1 MSFSRLIVQNGPD
14 TGKTYVLDQPLLTVG
29 RSVTN
34 HIQIVDRRMSRN
46 HAEVHVAGN
55 RVVLRDLGSKNGTLL
70 NGLPVNG
77 SMELHHGDRI
87 AFGDT
92 ECLFTTDEVPGAPP
106 RSPSAAPPTDP
117 ASTPLPIRKADTS
130 ASSSGFK
137 VVDEHLWGRAK
148 QSVRAGFDPAQGTMI
163 GTVPRG
169 ASAEDLR
176 DLTKRL
182 EVMYQV
188 TDAIRSVFTLEE
200 LLDKIMDIIQNLMHP
215 DRSYLLLTDPKT
227 GELSPAV
234 VKSVDTG
241 DKREVH
247 ISTSITQRSLTEGVA
262 ILVSDAAADM
272 RFNAS
277 ESIIMNRIR
286 TAMVAPM
293 IYKQESLGVIYIDTQ
308 SRALAFSNEEL
319 EMLTSIANQAA
330 VAIVNARLHSQLVE
344 QHKLAREMEI
354 ARAIQMNLLPK
365 TYPDLPGYQLS
376 AMSLPAK
383 QVGGDYYDFLRL
395 PDQRVGLAIA
405 DVSGKGVSAAIL
417 TATTRSYLMSETQ
430 HKETTLFSAVERINK
445 MIHRDVAGG
454 QMYVTMVLG
463 YLDTG
468 DGSIEYI
475 NAGHAYPVLIHPNGE
490 CEMLKNGGVFLGI
503 MEDSPFEIGEATIPP
518 GGVLVMYTDG
528 VTDILD
534 PQGRAFGQERFLEL
548 IRDKQHLSA
557 EEIRNSIYQ
566 ACLKHRGT
574 ADQFDDFTLI
584 VCKRLNFNESEID

>member
-1 MSFSRLIVQNGPD
+1 MHRLILQNGQD
-14 TGKTYVLDQPLLTVG
+14 AGKIYVLDQPMLTVG

-46 HAEVHVAGN
+46 HAEIHTNGG
-55 RVVLRDLGSKNGTLL
+55 RVILRDLGSKNGTLL
-70 NGLPVNG
+70 NGEPVNG
-77 SMELHHGDRI
+77 SLELHPGDRI
-87 AFGDT
+87 SFGDT
-92 ECLFTTDEVPGAPP
+92 ECLFTADDMPGAPP
-106 RSPSAAPPTDP
+106 SRPPAPPTD
-117 ASTPLPIRKADTS
+117 ASTTPLPVRMAES
-130 ASSSGFK
+130 SPSSSGFR
-137 VVDEHLWGRAK
+137 VIEEHQWGRAK
-148 QSVRAGFDPAQGTMI
+148 QSVRAGFDPSQGTMI
-163 GTVPRG
+163 GSVPRG
-169 ASAEDLR
+169 ASAEDLK
-176 DLTKRL
+176 DLTRRL
-182 EVMYQV
+182 DVMYQL
-188 TDAIRSVFTLEE
+188 TDAIRSVFTLDE
-200 LLDKIMDIIQNLMHP
+200 LLDRIMEIIQNLMHP
-215 DRSYLLLTDPKT
+215 DRSYLLLMDAKS
-227 GELSPAV
+227 GELHPTV
-234 VKSVDTG
+234 VKSVEGG
-241 DKREVH
+241 DKREIH
-247 ISTSITQRSLTEGVA
+247 ISTSITQRSITEGVA
-262 ILVSDAAADM
+262 ILVSDAAADQ

-293 IYKQESLGVIYIDTQ
+293 IYKEESLGVIYIDTQ

-344 QHKLAREMEI
+344 QHKIAREMEI
-354 ARAIQMNLLPK
+354 ARTIQMNLLPK

-383 QVGGDYYDFLRL
+383 QVGGDYYDFIKL
-395 PDQRVGLAIA
+395 PDNRIGLAIA

-417 TATTRSYLMSETQ
+417 TATTRSYLLSETQ
-430 HKETTLFSAVERINK
+430 HKDATLGQALDRINR

-463 YLDTG
+463 YLDPT
-468 DGSIEYI
+468 DGSMEYI
-475 NAGHAYPVLIHPNGE
+475 NAGHAYPVLIHPNGQTE
-490 CEMLKNGGVFLGI
+490 FLDVGGVFLGI
-503 MEDSPFEIGEATIPP
+503 MEDNNFEFGHTTVPP

-534 PQGRAFGQERFLEL
+534 PDGKSFGNDRFLDL
-548 IRDKQHLSA
+548 LRDKQHLSA

-566 ACLKHRGT
+566 SCLKHRGT